1 MLSDDMI
8 FHLAAAISATTED
21 GYWQIAFADDPLH
34 PTTSLI
40 CQNAFEYDD
49 EDLRNG
55 MDSHYV
61 ELNDQ
66 SQSAYGG
73 VERVMLWRD
82 RVFFAFTP
90 EVAALFD
97 LPDGLGLAF
106 HVTDEEYANLAM
118 LATKIFVDRI
128 SLADQST
135 P

>member
-1 MLSDDMI
+1 MLPDDMI
-8 FHLAAAISATTED
+8 FHVAGAISAATGD

-34 PTTSLI
+34 PTTYLI

-82 RVFFAFTP
+82 RVFYARGRGVVRPSGWTWTCIP
-90 EVAALFD
+90 R
-97 LPDGLGLAF
+97 DG
-106 HVTDEEYANLAM
+106 
-118 LATKIFVDRI
+118 
-128 SLADQST
+128 
-135 P
+135 